1 MSELKE
7 ALEQLDYWLFD
18 NYPDLFESL
27 SPGLTTEDIQE
38 ECESR
43 LIEISEEIRD
53 FYCWKNGANR
63 IFYSTYHGEELAVLP
78 FYKAIDFTIDMTGG
92 GYVTR
97 LLESKQ
103 IDIDSVFF
111 MFRDFEDW
119 IHFVDCRDRN
129 TSPVL
134 ILSDDDHIRLTHTS
148 LTSMVLTTLECYEAE
163 VLTFNNLGYVHVNNM
178 EDYRTIFAKYN
189 ANQDDIRKRY
199 GNLIDIYLEELS

>member
-1 MSELKE
+1 MSEIKE
-7 ALEQLDYWLFD
+7 ALEKLDYWLFD
-18 NYPDLFESL
+18 NYPVLFESL

-43 LIEISEEIRD
+43 LFDISEEIRD
-53 FYCWKNGANR
+53 FYCWKNGASR

-78 FYKAIDFTIDMTGG
+78 FYKAVEFTIDMTGG

-119 IHFVDCRDRN
+119 IHFVDCQDRN
-129 TSPVL
+129 TSPIL
-134 ILSDDDHIRLTHTS
+134 ILSDDDYIRLTHTS
-148 LTSMVLTTLECYEAE
+148 LTSLVLTTLECYEEE
-163 VLTFNNLGYVHVNNM
+163 VLIFNELGYPHLNDM
-178 EDYRTIFAKYN
+178 EDYRSIFMKYN
-189 ANQDDIRKRY
+189 SDQDGIRKQY
-199 GNLIDIYLEELS
+199 GDSIDIYIE